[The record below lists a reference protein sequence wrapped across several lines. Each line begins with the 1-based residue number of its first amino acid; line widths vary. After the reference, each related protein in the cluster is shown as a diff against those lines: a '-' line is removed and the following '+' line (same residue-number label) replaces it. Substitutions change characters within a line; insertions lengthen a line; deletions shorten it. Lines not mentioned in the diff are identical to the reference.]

1 MIQSARMHTRS
12 ALIFWR
18 SLADEWVRITRT
30 FVHIISIGCVVAICY
45 AEIYRRSFYG
55 FDSEEL
61 NWICILI
68 VAGYCGVCV
77 RSIRYNLILIFST
90 LGALKLAMKYG
101 FFIEP
106 KELGRHIKTWNNLV
120 GIYVIVGGLC
130 TIVYLLRTMIQ
141 WANEQDAK
149 ASRRARGNRQ
159 TGD

>member
-1 MIQSARMHTRS
+1 M
-12 ALIFWR
+12 
-18 SLADEWVRITRT
+18 
-30 FVHIISIGCVVAICY
+30 
-45 AEIYRRSFYG
+45 
-55 FDSEEL
+55 
-61 NWICILI
+61 
-68 VAGYCGVCV
+68 